1 MDIKTL
7 NLLKQI
13 KLKKKIVLCHGV
25 FDVIHSGHL
34 KYFEQAKKY
43 GDILVV
49 SVTADK
55 YVNKGPNR
63 PVNNLKSR
71 IEILKNLKVVDF
83 VLESNF
89 ATAQK
94 IIEKIKPDIYCKGPD
109 YKNKISGDIR
119 LQNEVKALNKVKG
132 KFITVTHQALSSS
145 KIIKKAN
152 LDINNDKISK
162 YIKSLRKKY
171 SADFLY
177 KQVSKLYLS
186 KTLVLGE
193 MIVDKYVFAEAIGK
207 SGKDSMLVFKEK
219 NDKQYIG
226 GTGYIS
232 NLCSTFVKNI
242 DYIFHIGSID
252 NKISFIKKNLSKKIN
267 YKYFK
272 KNNSPTIQKL
282 RYVDYYKNT
291 KIMGFYNIN
300 DDQINSQEEKKY
312 LVEIN
317 KKIKKNKIII
327 VTDYAHGEFTNKIRK
342 FIQKSYYK
350 VFLNTQINSFNSTYH
365 TMRNYKK
372 VNTLCINESELRHE
386 MRDSKSSIQSLANNL
401 KKQLKF
407 KNLIV
412 TQGKFGATL
421 FNNKNKTYYVPAFE
435 SNPIDSIGSGDTFF
449 SIISLCLGS
458 NLNEEISLLFASL
471 AASYSVKN
479 IGSKDYFTKDNL
491 INDIKHLF

>member
-242 DYIFHIGSID
+242 DYIFILDLLI
-252 NKISFIKKNLSKKIN
+252 
-267 YKYFK
+267 
-272 KNNSPTIQKL
+272 
-282 RYVDYYKNT
+282 T
-291 KIMGFYNIN
+291 KFV
-300 DDQINSQEEKKY
+300 
-312 LVEIN
+312 L
-317 KKIKKNKIII
+317 
-327 VTDYAHGEFTNKIRK
+327 
-342 FIQKSYYK
+342 
-350 VFLNTQINSFNSTYH
+350 
-365 TMRNYKK
+365 
-372 VNTLCINESELRHE
+372 
-386 MRDSKSSIQSLANNL
+386 L
-401 KKQLKF
+401 KKF
-407 KNLIV
+407 
-412 TQGKFGATL
+412 
-421 FNNKNKTYYVPAFE
+421 
-435 SNPIDSIGSGDTFF
+435 
-449 SIISLCLGS
+449 
-458 NLNEEISLLFASL
+458 
-471 AASYSVKN
+471 VKEN
-479 IGSKDYFTKDNL
+479 
-491 INDIKHLF
+491 